1 MSSLAIGC
9 VVFACVFGGALVGIV
24 LRAVLP
30 AHHLNAESKDVVKVG
45 TGLIGTMAALVLGL
59 LVASAK
65 SSYDTTKNELTQM
78 SANVM
83 LLDRMLA
90 HYGPQT
96 KDAREAL
103 HQTVARAVDRLWAE
117 GSSPAA
123 LSAPKTTEGDN
134 LFETIQ
140 QLSPAND
147 AQRAILSQAQ
157 SLYSDLARTRLL
169 LFAQRGSSISLPL
182 LIVLVFWETAVFVSF
197 GLFAPRN
204 ATVIITLLVCAL
216 SVSSAMFLMLELD
229 HPFSGLIQISSDS
242 LRKALAHIG
251 Q

>member
-1 MSSLAIGC
+1 MAVGG
-9 VVFACVFGGALVGIV
+9 VVFACIFGGALVGMF

-65 SSYDTTKNELTQM
+65 SSYDTTKSELTQM

-83 LLDRMLA
+83 LLDRILA
-90 HYGPQT
+90 YYGPQA

-103 HQTVARAVDRLWAE
+103 RHAIARAVDRLWAE

-123 LSAPKTTEGDN
+123 QSAPATPEGEI
-134 LFETIQ
+134 FYEAIQ

-147 AQRAILSQAQ
+147 AQRAILSQVQ
-157 SLYSDLARTRLL
+157 SLCTDLGRTRLL
-169 LFAQRGSSISLPL
+169 LFAQRGSSIALPL

-197 GLFAPRN
+197 GLFAPKN

-216 SVSSAMFLMLELD
+216 SVSSAMYLMLELD
-229 HPFSGLIQISSDS
+229 HPFAGLIQISSDP
-242 LRKALAHIG
+242 LRNVLAHLG